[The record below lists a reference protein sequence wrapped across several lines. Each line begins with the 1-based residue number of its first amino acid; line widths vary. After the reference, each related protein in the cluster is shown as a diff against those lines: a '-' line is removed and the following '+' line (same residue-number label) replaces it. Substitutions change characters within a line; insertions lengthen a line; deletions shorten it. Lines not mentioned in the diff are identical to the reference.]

1 MQITQATTKHPRN
14 MNTEHLPI
22 GALLTYDKH
31 NNVQDITRLGKD
43 QSWTLQIRTPPSN
56 LIEIIKV

>member
-43 QSWTLQIRTPPSN
+43 QS
-56 LIEIIKV
+56 